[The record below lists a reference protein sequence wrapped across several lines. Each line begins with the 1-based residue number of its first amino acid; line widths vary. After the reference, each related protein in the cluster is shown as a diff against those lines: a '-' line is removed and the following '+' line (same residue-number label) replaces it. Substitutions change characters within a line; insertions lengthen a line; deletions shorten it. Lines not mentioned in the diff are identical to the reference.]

1 MGQLMK
7 LSDFLAGS
15 TELASAAGFQQL
27 SITPD
32 LASVEKSL
40 PSGTLRCDAQRWLG
54 ARAELRMVLIES
66 PKIQV
71 ISCFVYP
78 HADVA
83 LPLYAMELVQLGAK
97 PIVAVIDAAAPL
109 QDPAQPFTRHW
120 LQQAH
125 CAHADLINADD
136 PPTWFQECR
145 SGLDFFVR
153 PSDLAEL
160 QRMGLLHLSL
170 LTSYLQA
177 LPTAIQRSA
186 IAALEFE
193 RFTRHYKD
201 HHAAHSPGLPLMHK
215 SFGPEWT
222 ARFMQQCF
230 FY

>member
-1 MGQLMK
+1 MK
-7 LSDFLAGS
+7 LSNFITSSA
-15 TELASAAGFQQL
+15 ELASAAGLQQL
-27 SITPD
+27 RIAPD
-32 LASVEKSL
+32 LASAEKSL
-40 PSGTLRCDAQRWLG
+40 PSGTLICEAQSWLG
-54 ARAELRMVLIES
+54 ARAEMRMVLIES

-78 HADVA
+78 HAELA

-97 PIVAVIDAAAPL
+97 PIIAVIDAAAPI
-109 QDPAQPFTRHW
+109 QDPAQPFMRGW

-125 CAHADLINADD
+125 DAHADLINADD
-136 PPTWFQECR
+136 PPPWFQECR

-160 QRMGLLHLSL
+160 QRMGFLHLSL
-170 LTSYLQA
+170 LASYLQA

-222 ARFMQQCF
+222 ERFMQQCF
-230 FY
+230 FH